1 MSADETVHPVERRQ
15 AQSGR
20 VSYSDAVV
28 LHESSRSRIVFVPF
42 FVPRTGRTELAVRIQ
57 SYRKGAPPM
66 EWVLV
71 EDKSLSLGEPAA
83 RALLSALRNH
93 LAVAEQAE
101 SDGSYIVVP
110 LQGGVPDLGRH
121 DPVAVTQAL
130 TRVLGQQEIVKH
142 LADANLADELL
153 RAFRGALRLREM
165 QTAVAQLR
173 TLLDQGDTNEQS
185 YQSWCERNSWAFGN
199 AYVMRDEVRE
209 ISAGDSLDLLL
220 PTVIAGFRDIVELK
234 RPDVK
239 VLHWDEVHRNFY
251 FSADVSRAIG
261 QCHRYLDVLH
271 EVAAHGLR
279 DHPEIVAYHPR
290 AILVI
295 GRSNDWR
302 ERKLTALHGL
312 NARLSGITI
321 MTYDHL
327 LNQGERL
334 VQILSEAAATATDQ
348 NEDLSVWSEPDA
360 DPMF

>member
-1 MSADETVHPVERRQ
+1 M
-15 AQSGR
+15 
-20 VSYSDAVV
+20 
-28 LHESSRSRIVFVPF
+28 
-42 FVPRTGRTELAVRIQ
+42 
-57 SYRKGAPPM
+57 
-66 EWVLV
+66 
-71 EDKSLSLGEPAA
+71 
-83 RALLSALRNH
+83 
-93 LAVAEQAE
+93 
-101 SDGSYIVVP
+101 
-110 LQGGVPDLGRH
+110 
-121 DPVAVTQAL
+121 TQAL